1 MSIDDRILAAYPDAN
16 PTTDYLLKD
25 DGNGPYLVAW
35 NIVGPL
41 PTGVTMGQTA
51 VQLFQGMHGTVRT
64 TAQTLIR
71 QIEEID
77 DIIGANPQI
86 AIQAAAAE
94 AGGLIGETAMTKEE
108 VLAGLALIANFLAY
122 IDTNLFTGVTIRQ
135 AVYRAA

>member
-1 MSIDDRILAAYPDAN
+1 
-16 PTTDYLLKD
+16 
-25 DGNGPYLVAW
+25 
-35 NIVGPL
+35 
-41 PTGVTMGQTA
+41 MGQTA